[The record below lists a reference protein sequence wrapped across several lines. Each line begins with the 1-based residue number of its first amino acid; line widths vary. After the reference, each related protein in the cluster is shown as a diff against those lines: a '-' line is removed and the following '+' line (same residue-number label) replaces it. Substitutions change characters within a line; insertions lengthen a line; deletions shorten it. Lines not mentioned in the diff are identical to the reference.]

1 MGAAAWECL
10 FQVANVWGNRRGH
23 IYTRTATE
31 PAKIIHCS
39 MKTATLAITEKHT
52 QGARFIV
59 NKINVAFMQ
68 VAKETCLSAAQTD
81 VRIQITKQNGGT
93 PRYSPPACAR
103 YANVLLHH

>member
-1 MGAAAWECL
+1 
-10 FQVANVWGNRRGH
+10 
-23 IYTRTATE
+23 
-31 PAKIIHCS
+31 

-68 VAKETCLSAAQTD
+68 VAKETCLSAARTD

-93 PRYSPPACAR
+93 PRYSPLHVHVMLM
-103 YANVLLHH
+103 YYYITVTYVLYTSPFSCK